1 MDPVFLVPETT
12 THTGGEGAA
21 TPLGDALPAS
31 IMVTLGITHVIE
43 QELLMV
49 SVQGSPDGS
58 NWTTPALASFP
69 QKFYAGVSSVFVD
82 LSKHPDIRFL
92 RAVWKAQ
99 RWGRGDKTPTFTFY
113 VFAEPM

>member
-12 THTGGEGAA
+12 THAGGEGAA
-21 TPLGDALPAS
+21 APLGDTPPAS
-31 IMVTLGITHVIE
+31 VMVTLGITHVIE

-49 SVQGSPDGS
+49 SVQGSVDGS
-58 NWTTPALASFP
+58 NWTALTSFP
-69 QKFYAGVSSVFVD
+69 QKFYTGVSSVWVD
-82 LSKHPDIRFL
+82 LSKHSDVRFL

-99 RWGRGDKTPTFTFY
+99 RWGRGDKTPKFTFY